1 MCTQEIFTGPV
12 FKKNQPDDSY
22 KFQFPPLPTGAYPY
36 HLDLPLSC
44 RNTTG
49 KRLVFNL
56 TGDTGG
62 LKAPAFQKE
71 VALQMAQQYLG
82 PESRPQFLYHLGDI
96 VYHFGEKEQYQKQFF
111 EPYENYPGPIYAI
124 AGNHDADVNP
134 DNPEPYESLD
144 AFYNVFCNT
153 SSRTVYFA
161 GTHSR
166 KSQQQPNV
174 YWTLNTELATI
185 IGLYSNVPKY
195 GSIGAAQRSWFIEEL
210 KRAGTLNQEKAI
222 IVCLHHAPYS
232 ADTNHA
238 SSLPMIRFLN
248 MAFEEAGVYPDVVF
262 SGHVHNYQ
270 RFSKIYGN
278 GKEVAFIVA
287 GAGGFDELHTI
298 ARTDDPLFTDHSP
311 LLQGVRL
318 EKYCENQHGF
328 LKVDIEKGQ
337 GKFRLTCDYY
347 TINQQ
352 SGLSEKQE
360 AFDRLTIDLQQDRES
375 EEMLR
380 FAPVP
385 AYPVYSSL

>member
-1 MCTQEIFTGPV
+1 
-12 FKKNQPDDSY
+12 
-22 KFQFPPLPTGAYPY
+22 
-36 HLDLPLSC
+36 
-44 RNTTG
+44 
-49 KRLVFNL
+49 
-56 TGDTGG
+56 
-62 LKAPAFQKE
+62 
-71 VALQMAQQYLG
+71 MAQQYLG

-248 MAFEEAGVYPDVVF
+248 MAFEEAG
-262 SGHVHNYQ
+262 
-270 RFSKIYGN
+270 
-278 GKEVAFIVA
+278 
-287 GAGGFDELHTI
+287 
-298 ARTDDPLFTDHSP
+298 
-311 LLQGVRL
+311 
-318 EKYCENQHGF
+318 
-328 LKVDIEKGQ
+328 
-337 GKFRLTCDYY
+337 
-347 TINQQ
+347 
-352 SGLSEKQE
+352 
-360 AFDRLTIDLQQDRES
+360 
-375 EEMLR
+375 
-380 FAPVP
+380 
-385 AYPVYSSL
+385 